1 MQHLKEFLIRIQTF
15 DLRVFEDDIQLEWGT
30 NEKKHVKA
38 YDLTY
43 ETQYYDSFS
52 YRSELRVLKDMAF
65 LDLLILNKDL
75 ILLQLA
81 ELSKVRNRF
90 KEFWT
95 NYNQHYSEMNL
106 VYHRSFIISIRL
118 EYLFIVN
125 NLQSDSADIEV
136 TAKFAEDLGDSVK
149 LREKFLMELIYA
161 TENFIKPKITEVD
174 FKKRMNAQ
182 LPGQESAKVEEVP
195 AEIENTNE
203 AKEVNQPPIVVQETT
218 YQPEL
223 SGEQAAIAKIVGYY
237 PTFKQGAAVQLFD
250 LLKDYFLLEDHV
262 ALEKLLLYDEA
273 PAAPL
278 VFRGFATQLADAFKQ
293 LYDANLI
300 VGCRKSDLEKW
311 IAPKFMYLSQQ
322 SEPRELPEGYLS
334 GLMSENTR
342 PCKSP
347 ILKIEQKVTQFFIL
361 PTPRNKR

>member
-1 MQHLKEFLIRIQTF
+1 ME
-15 DLRVFEDDIQLEWGT
+15 T

-38 YDLTY
+38 YDLTNQ
-43 ETQYYDSFS
+43 TQYYDSFS
-52 YRSELRVLKDMAF
+52 YRSELRVLKDMAYI
-65 LDLLILNKDL
+65 DLLTLDKDR
-75 ILLQLA
+75 ILLQLT

-106 VYHRSFIISIRL
+106 VYHRSFIISVRL

-149 LREKFLMELIYA
+149 LREKFLMELIYD
-161 TENFIKPKITEVD
+161 TETFIKPKMNEVD
-174 FKKRMNAQ
+174 FKKRIEAQ
-182 LPGQESAKVEEVP
+182 LPGKEAAKVEEVP

-203 AKEVNQPPIVVQETT
+203 AKEVNEPAIVLVQGIT

-223 SGEQAAIAKIVGYY
+223 SEEQAAIAKIVGYY
-237 PTFKQGAAVQLFD
+237 QTFKQGAAVQLFD
-250 LLKDYFLLEDHV
+250 LLKAYFVPEDHA

-300 VGCRKSDLEKW
+300 VSCRKSDLEKW
-311 IAPKFMYLSQQ
+311 IARSSCTYP
-322 SEPRELPEGYLS
+322 
-334 GLMSENTR
+334 N
-342 PCKSP
+342 SP
-347 ILKIEQKVTQFFIL
+347 NPGNCRRVIC
-361 PTPRNKR
+361 PA